1 MKSIFIF
8 GNNDILI
15 NYYKYFTALNYKVI
29 ISCDIKK
36 ANKCDILCLAGG
48 GDVNP
53 YFYGQRNISSTNL
66 DTFRDLAELE
76 LTYLFI
82 SKNKPIIAICRGLQL
97 LNVYFGGSI
106 LQNINNHSQVNGQD
120 YYHKIITLKNGLLS
134 EYKSKIIVN
143 SAHHQA
149 VDILGKNLI
158 VDSISLDGVIESFYH
173 KYLPIYA
180 FQFHPERLKDK
191 LLLNFI
197 IKKIT

>member
-36 ANKCDILCLAGG
+36 ANKCDMLCLAGG

-53 YFYGQRNISSTNL
+53 YLYGQRNICSTNL

-106 LQNINNHSQVNGQD
+106 LQNINNM
-120 YYHKIITLKNGLLS
+120 IEFI
-134 EYKSKIIVN
+134 YKR
-143 SAHHQA
+143 
-149 VDILGKNLI
+149 LGE
-158 VDSISLDGVIESFYH
+158 SISKDTIEIILELD
-173 KYLPIYA
+173 
-180 FQFHPERLKDK
+180 
-191 LLLNFI
+191 LLLDVIRYIIYFI
-197 IKKIT
+197 MLHIRIIGYF